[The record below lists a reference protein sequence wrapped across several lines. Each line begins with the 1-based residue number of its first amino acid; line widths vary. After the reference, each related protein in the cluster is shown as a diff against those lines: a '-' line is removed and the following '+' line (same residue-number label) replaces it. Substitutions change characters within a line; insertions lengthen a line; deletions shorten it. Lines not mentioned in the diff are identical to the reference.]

1 MEAKATNKVI
11 VIDIVIAIVFMKSK
25 KIFIKYKGKKYVLE
39 KGKGKVQETPGEN
52 DFFTPYKKGFP

>member
-25 KIFIKYKGKKYVLE
+25 KIFINIKGKNMFWK

-52 DFFTPYKKGFP
+52 DFFPPYKKVFP